1 MESFLEAEVPETL
14 CRHLFLSFVKKP
26 SAVRGGGIAAGDGG
40 AAATAGESNAPTT
53 HEGARP
59 FPAGAG
65 PDAGKASGHD
75 GPDGGRHGAGVQ
87 AQGLPRQHSA
97 SSGQAISCACIGLP
111 ESGGTQDRASAAAC
125 QQATS
130 SQRSPRAAG
139 HAARDEQPADQTSGG
154 PGTGAGAG
162 TNRPRSAT
170 ITTAI
175 TALAGFHS
183 LYSLHGTFKMQQ
195 VTYDVRYLKWCSQW
209 FREPSHSHSQ
219 SQRREISMCSHDTY
233 VLSSDTM
240 NSFRLTNNHCFQHYL
255 YS

>member
-26 SAVRGGGIAAGDGG
+26 SAVRGGGGVAGGG
-40 AAATAGESNAPTT
+40 AAATAGGSNAPTT
-53 HEGARP
+53 PEGARP

-65 PDAGKASGHD
+65 PDAGKASGHE
-75 GPDGGRHGAGVQ
+75 GPDGGRHGPGVQ
-87 AQGLPRQHSA
+87 AQGHAHEGLPRQHSA

-154 PGTGAGAG
+154 TGTGAGAG

-195 VTYDVRYLKWCSQW
+195 VTYDVRHLKWCSRLESLHIHIHNH
-209 FREPSHSHSQ
+209 RE
-219 SQRREISMCSHDTY
+219 E
-233 VLSSDTM
+233 
-240 NSFRLTNNHCFQHYL
+240 
-255 YS
+255 